1 MANPLL
7 ALTAIKIG
15 TDLLSGFTAKKA
27 SDKAA
32 DRAAEAA
39 EFNAQIIERDI
50 DLLTRQRQIIN
61 ANFAASQTLN
71 ARAFEKDVQGKA
83 RSGYA
88 YAGFDLTQ
96 GTPIDVLRENAREYD
111 YEIEVAEF
119 NNAITNMQID
129 DAIEESKLQAELT
142 RMSGQA
148 NASGLRASGTASL
161 LKELGSAVST
171 GMEYSSA

>member
-1 MANPLL
+1 MPLL
-7 ALTAIKIG
+7 ETLTAIKIG
-15 TDLLSGFTAKKA
+15 TDLLSGFTSEKA
-27 SDKAA
+27 SSKAA

-50 DLLTRQRQIIN
+50 GLLSKQRQIIN
-61 ANFAASQTLN
+61 ANFAATQTLN
-71 ARAFEKDVQGKA
+71 ARAFEKDVQGTA

-88 YAGFDLTQ
+88 YGGFDLTQ

-111 YEIEVAEF
+111 YEIEVQEF

-129 DAIEESKLQAELT
+129 DAIEETNLQAELT

-161 LKELGSAVST
+161 IKSLGSAANT
-171 GMEYSSA
+171 GMEFA

>member
-1 MANPLL
+1 MPLL
-7 ALTAIKIG
+7 ETLTAIKIG
-15 TDLLSGFTAKKA
+15 TDLLSGFTSKKA
-27 SDKAA
+27 SSKAA

-39 EFNAQIIERDI
+39 EFNALIIERDVG
-50 DLLTRQRQIIN
+50 LLSKQRQIIN
-61 ANFAASQTLN
+61 ANFAATQTLN

-96 GTPIDVLRENAREYD
+96 GTPIDVLRENAREFD

-129 DAIEESKLQAELT
+129 DAIEETNLQAELT
-142 RMSGQA
+142 RMTGEA

-161 LKELGSAVST
+161 IKSLGSAAST
-171 GMEYSSA
+171 GMEFA

>member
-1 MANPLL
+1 MPLL
-7 ALTAIKIG
+7 ETLTAIKIG
-15 TDLLSGFTAKKA
+15 TDLLSGFTSKKA
-27 SDKAA
+27 SNRAA
-32 DRAAEAA
+32 SRAAEAA

-61 ANFAASQTLN
+61 ANFAASQGRNRT
-71 ARAFEKDVQGKA
+71 AFERDIQGAA

-96 GTPIDVLRENAREYD
+96 GTPIEVLRENAREFD
-111 YEIEVAEF
+111 YEQESEEF

-129 DAIEESKLQAELT
+129 DAIEETKLQAELT
-142 RMSGQA
+142 RMTGQA

-161 LKELGSAVST
+161 IKSIGSAGAT
-171 GMEYSSA
+171 GMEYYRK

>member
-1 MANPLL
+1 MPLL
-7 ALTAIKIG
+7 ETLTAIKIG
-15 TDLLSGFTAKKA
+15 TDLLSGFTSKKA
-27 SDKAA
+27 SNRAA
-32 DRAAEAA
+32 SRAAEAA

-61 ANFAASQTLN
+61 ANFAASQGRNRT
-71 ARAFEKDVQGKA
+71 AFERDIQGAA

-96 GTPIDVLRENAREYD
+96 GTPIEVLRENAREFD
-111 YEIEVAEF
+111 YEQETEEF

-129 DAIEESKLQAELT
+129 DAIEETKLQAELT
-142 RMSGQA
+142 RMTGQA

-161 LKELGSAVST
+161 IKSIGSAGAT
-171 GMEYSSA
+171 GMEYYRK

>member
-1 MANPLL
+1 MPLL
-7 ALTAIKIG
+7 ETLTAIKIG
-15 TDLLSGFTAKKA
+15 TDLLSGFTSKKA
-27 SDKAA
+27 NNKAA

-39 EFNAQIIERDI
+39 EFNAQIIERDV

-61 ANFAASQTLN
+61 ANFAANQTLN
-71 ARAFEKDVQGKA
+71 ARAFERDIQGTA

-88 YAGFDLTQ
+88 YGGFDLTQ

-111 YEIEVAEF
+111 YEIEVQEF
-119 NNAITNMQID
+119 NNSITNMQID
-129 DAIEESKLQAELT
+129 DAIEETNLQAELT

-161 LKELGSAVST
+161 LKTLGSTAQT
-171 GMEYSSA
+171 GAELART

>member
-1 MANPLL
+1 MPLL
-7 ALTAIKIG
+7 ETLTAIKIG
-15 TDLLSGFTAKKA
+15 TDLLSGFTSKKA
-27 SDKAA
+27 SNRAA
-32 DRAAEAA
+32 SRAAEAA

-61 ANFAASQTLN
+61 ANFAASQGRNRT
-71 ARAFEKDVQGKA
+71 AFERDTQGTA

-96 GTPIDVLRENAREYD
+96 GTPIEVLRENAREFD
-111 YEIEVAEF
+111 YEQESEEF

-129 DAIEESKLQAELT
+129 DAIEETKLQAELT
-142 RMSGQA
+142 RMTGQA

-161 LKELGSAVST
+161 IKSIGSAGKT
-171 GMEYSSA
+171 GMEFYK

>member
-1 MANPLL
+1 MPLL
-7 ALTAIKIG
+7 ETLTAIKIG
-15 TDLLSGFTAKKA
+15 TDLLSGFTSKKA
-27 SDKAA
+27 SNRAA
-32 DRAAEAA
+32 SRAAEAA

-61 ANFAASQTLN
+61 ANFAASQGRNRT
-71 ARAFEKDVQGKA
+71 AFERDIQGAA

-96 GTPIDVLRENAREYD
+96 GTPIEVLRENAREFD
-111 YEIEVAEF
+111 YEQESEEF

-129 DAIEESKLQAELT
+129 DAIEETKLQAELT
-142 RMSGQA
+142 RMTGQA

-161 LKELGSAVST
+161 IKSIGSAGKT
-171 GMEYSSA
+171 GMEFYK

>member
-1 MANPLL
+1 MPLL
-7 ALTAIKIG
+7 ETLTAIKIG
-15 TDLLSGFTAKKA
+15 TDLLSGFTSKKA
-27 SDKAA
+27 SNRAA
-32 DRAAEAA
+32 SRAAEAA

-61 ANFAASQTLN
+61 ANFAASQGRNRT
-71 ARAFEKDVQGKA
+71 AFERDVQGAA

-96 GTPIDVLRENAREYD
+96 GTPIEVLRENAREFD
-111 YEIEVAEF
+111 YEQESEEF

-129 DAIEESKLQAELT
+129 DAIEETKLQAELT
-142 RMSGQA
+142 RMTGQA

-161 LKELGSAVST
+161 IKSIGSAGAT
-171 GMEYSSA
+171 GMEYYRK

>member
-1 MANPLL
+1 MPLL
-7 ALTAIKIG
+7 ETLTAIKIG
-15 TDLLSGFTAKKA
+15 TDLLSGFTSKKA
-27 SDKAA
+27 SSKAA

-39 EFNAQIIERDI
+39 EFNAQIIERDVG
-50 DLLTRQRQIIN
+50 LLSKQRQIIN
-61 ANFAASQTLN
+61 ANFAATQTLN

-96 GTPIDVLRENAREYD
+96 GTPIDVLRENAREFD

-129 DAIEESKLQAELT
+129 DAIEETNLQAELT
-142 RMSGQA
+142 RMTGEA

-161 LKELGSAVST
+161 IKSLGSAT
-171 GMEYSSA
+171 GTAMEYKSA